1 MQPAYFLFAARA
13 RSPFWQ
19 ELLCQ
24 SVRLYMVL
32 GEPGVSAT
40 ETDAM
45 LRSVEG
51 QMVWH
56 LLQDQELTPEADA
69 EAWALVE
76 AAQARMLDSGPDLDD
91 CLRHFSVSQ
100 CLYLV
105 KSPAQ
110 D

>member
-1 MQPAYFLFAARA
+1 MQPAYFLSAARA
-13 RSPFWQ
+13 CSPFWQ

-24 SVRLYMVL
+24 SVRLYLAL
-32 GEPGVSAT
+32 GEPGVPAT
-40 ETDAM
+40 EAEAM

-56 LLQDQELTPEADA
+56 LLQDQELTPESNA

-76 AAQARMLDSGPDLDD
+76 TAQARLLNSAPDLAD
-91 CLRHFSVSQ
+91 CLRHLSASQ
-100 CLYLV
+100 CLHLV
-105 KSPAQ
+105 QSPAR